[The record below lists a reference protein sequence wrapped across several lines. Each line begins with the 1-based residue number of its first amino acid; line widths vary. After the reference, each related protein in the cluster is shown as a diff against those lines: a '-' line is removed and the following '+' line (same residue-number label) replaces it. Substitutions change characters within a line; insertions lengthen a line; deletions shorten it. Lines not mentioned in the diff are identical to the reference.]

1 MEDPYFLLII
11 FMNIDYLI
19 QLLNNRLAGLALAK
33 DQAFQAGDLDRIN
46 AIDTEVH
53 GVQDTLAKLHL
64 LSGIA
69 QTAAATPFTEA
80 EVVKNGIEASF
91 NFANLTDATK
101 CLSLYDITPYATDP
115 YHEQKIQAILEKM
128 PFFDT
133 AESAELYIKKAAP
146 DSPLTGDM
154 VMASA
159 QMYAIDIRLMI
170 ALIEL
175 DSRFGTVGL
184 AVKTLNPGN
193 VGNNGVD
200 TRNYPSWQEGTNA
213 VAEWLSRHR
222 IVPKAVVEVVEPVA
236 PTDPVVPN
244 NDPVAPNTVV
254 EEVAPPVTPDNT
266 TNTNSTP
273 AAEAN
278 TPPVVENQVPET
290 NPTVEEAP
298 APAEPAIVEP
308 ISAPV
313 VSVRKTRRKLS

>member
-1 MEDPYFLLII
+1 
-11 FMNIDYLI
+11 MNIDYLI

-115 YHEQKIQAILEKM
+115 YHEQKIQTILEKM

-146 DSPLTGDM
+146 DSPLTGEM

-184 AVKTLNPGN
+184 AVSTLNPGN

-222 IVPKAVVEVVEPVA
+222 IIPRVVPDVVLEQPNPVAVQPETQVPVEAQIPEETPVPVEVPVETPTIEPQNPIVETPTPIVEVPVEAPAIEIPGSEPVA
-236 PTDPVVPN
+236 MLKKR
-244 NDPVAPNTVV
+244 
-254 EEVAPPVTPDNT
+254 
-266 TNTNSTP
+266 
-273 AAEAN
+273 
-278 TPPVVENQVPET
+278 
-290 NPTVEEAP
+290 
-298 APAEPAIVEP
+298 IYKRK
-308 ISAPV
+308 IS
-313 VSVRKTRRKLS
+313 

>member
-1 MEDPYFLLII
+1 
-11 FMNIDYLI
+11 MNIDYLI

-46 AIDTEVH
+46 AIDAEVH

-115 YHEQKIQAILEKM
+115 YHEQKIQTILEKM

-133 AESAELYIKKAAP
+133 AESVEAYIKKAAP
-146 DSPLTGDM
+146 DTPLTGDM
-154 VMASA
+154 IFLSA
-159 QMYAIDIRLMI
+159 QSYAVDARLI
-170 ALIEL
+170 TALIEL

-184 AVKTLNPGN
+184 AVSTLNPGN
-193 VGNNGVD
+193 VGNNGID

-222 IVPKAVVEVVEPVA
+222 IVPTAVVEVV
-236 PTDPVVPN
+236 DPIVPNDTVVPN
-244 NDPVAPNTVV
+244 NEPVTPNTVV
-254 EEVAPPVTPDNT
+254 EEITPATPDNT
-266 TNTNSTP
+266 TDTSSTP
-273 AAEAN
+273 VAEVN
-278 TPPVVENQVPET
+278 SSDVVENET
-290 NPTVEEAP
+290 VSAQDSALLDESAPVGPPSVEQAP
-298 APAEPAIVEP
+298 D
-308 ISAPV
+308 PV
-313 VSVRKTRRKLS
+313 VSVRKVRRKLS

>member
-1 MEDPYFLLII
+1 
-11 FMNIDYLI
+11 MNIDYLI

-46 AIDTEVH
+46 ALDVEAH

-64 LSGIA
+64 LSGIS

-91 NFANLTDATK
+91 NFVNLTDATK

-115 YHEQKIQAILEKM
+115 YHEQKIQNILEKM

-175 DSRFGTVGL
+175 DSRFGTAGL
-184 AVKTLNPGN
+184 AVSTMNPGN

-222 IVPKAVVEVVEPVA
+222 IIPR
-236 PTDPVVPN
+236 VVP
-244 NDPVAPNTVV
+244 DVVIEQPNPIVDSV
-254 EEVAPPVTPDNT
+254 
-266 TNTNSTP
+266 
-273 AAEAN
+273 
-278 TPPVVENQVPET
+278 Q
-290 NPTVEEAP
+290 NPTVEP
-298 APAEPAIVEP
+298 STPTVEPSTPIVESPTPIVEP
-308 ISAPV
+308 STPVTEPPTPTVESSTPIVEVPAEVPSTELSGSEPVAMLKKRTYKRKIS
-313 VSVRKTRRKLS
+313 